1 MVNWVQVLR
10 KHGLVR
16 LAKIAGLRQ
25 HTVALDLD
33 DDDEAT
39 AGTVISFW
47 LPKHHKKKNQQHTT
61 EGPDKKKNQTRHA
74 VVLVHGFAG
83 DGIMTWWPQ
92 VGALARRSHVDVYV
106 PDLVHFGGSTSP
118 SPDRSAAF
126 QARCLAEALR
136 KLGVVERCTVVGFSY
151 GGLVAFEMAKVFP
164 GLVRSIVVSG
174 AVAAYTAEMNDA
186 LLERFGVGSI
196 TELMQPDSVGGVM
209 VLFSTA
215 FYKKP
220 WLPRRLLSDFL
231 EVMCNNREERAGML
245 EDTIIR
251 DKETPAAH
259 DFQQSILLLWG
270 ENDNFFTIDG
280 AKRLKEELG
289 EKVTLRSIRKAGHLA
304 HVERPCVYNRYL
316 KEFLAHVNAL

>member
-10 KHGLVR
+10 EHGQAR

-25 HTVALDLD
+25 HAVAIHDQD
-33 DDDEAT
+33 DADA
-39 AGTVISFW
+39 AGTVINFW
-47 LPKHHKKKNQQHTT
+47 LPKHHKKKHTSK
-61 EGPDKKKNQTRHA
+61 EGPGGKKTKKKQSRHA

-92 VGALARRSHVDVYV
+92 LNALARVSHVDVYV

-118 SPDRSAAF
+118 SRDRSATF
-126 QARCLAEALR
+126 QARCLAAALR

-151 GGLVAFEMAKVFP
+151 GGLVAFEMAAAFP
-164 GLVRSIVVSG
+164 ELVRSIVVSG
-174 AVAAYTAEMNDA
+174 AVPAYTAAMNDA
-186 LLERFGVGSI
+186 LLGRFGVGSLA
-196 TELMQPDSVGGVM
+196 ELMLPDSVGGVM

-220 WLPRRLLSDFL
+220 WLPRRLLGDFL
-231 EVMCNNREERAGML
+231 ELMCNNREERAGML

-251 DKETPAAH
+251 DKEAPASH
-259 DFQQSILLLWG
+259 VFQQSILLLWG
-270 ENDNFFTIDG
+270 ENDNFFTIEG

-289 EKVTLRSIRKAGHLA
+289 EKATLRNIRKAGHLA
-304 HVERPCVYNRYL
+304 HIERPCVYNRCL
-316 KEFLAHVNAL
+316 KEFLAHVNTM